1 MVCAS
6 TLNGVRDMADVTGG
20 TPPTGISLFDVP
32 ADIKKVYEHFGDP
45 DMFSRATVG
54 DLPASGNWKGRTL
67 FRPSSARCTVIQ
79 MCLRDF
85 NIAGNFMMISKILI
99 NVGCNNLCGRDC
111 FDNRSRSAC
120 TIPSCK
126 YSRKILK
133 CSRTFS
139 NDLTT
144 FLRDTRLFEVM
155 CLNILSNCYD

>member
-1 MVCAS
+1 MITAKTSAC
-6 TLNGVRDMADVTGG
+6 L
-20 TPPTGISLFDVP
+20 LFCFFFCHAVFNCFEITDS
-32 ADIKKVYEHFGDP
+32 FTC
-45 DMFSRATVG
+45 FSFC
-54 DLPASGNWKGRTL
+54 KIH
-67 FRPSSARCTVIQ
+67 SSARCTVIQ

-144 FLRDTRLFEVM
+144 FNRDTRLFEVM

>member
-1 MVCAS
+1 MITAKTSAC
-6 TLNGVRDMADVTGG
+6 L
-20 TPPTGISLFDVP
+20 LFCFFFCHAVFNCFKITDS
-32 ADIKKVYEHFGDP
+32 FTC
-45 DMFSRATVG
+45 FSFC
-54 DLPASGNWKGRTL
+54 KIH
-67 FRPSSARCTVIQ
+67 SSARCTVIQ

-111 FDNRSRSAC
+111 LDNRSRSAC
-120 TIPSCK
+120 TVPSCK

-144 FLRDTRLFEVM
+144 FNRDTRLFEVM